1 MLNIFKTY
9 KINFNNYIL
18 YSTHFRNWEFM
29 SDELN
34 SKDSVLDVYKSFI
47 SHPNYFEFVD
57 RIQFSSKN
65 DISLYNDSTNN
76 LFSDI
81 LLLDALLSSG
91 MKALIDLFVKRLSL
105 AIKHIANKNNVDKK
119 IQINDSWDIILLD
132 KKQLYTNKETF
143 PNFYYTVKG
152 VSKNVGKVTKI
163 KDSIFKKFRK
173 MIPSLINSNEKNK
186 GNFITKYIF
195 IWIL

>member
-1 MLNIFKTY
+1 MI
-9 KINFNNYIL
+9 IEI
-18 YSTHFRNWEFM
+18 YSTYFRNWEFIN
-29 SDELN
+29 DELN
-34 SKDSVLDVYKSFI
+34 SNDSVLDVCKSFI

-57 RIQFSSKN
+57 RIQFESVN
-65 DISLYNDSTNN
+65 GISLYNDYTHN
-76 LFSDI
+76 LFNDI

-105 AIKHIANKNNVDKK
+105 AIKHIANKNNVDKQ
-119 IQINDSWDIILLD
+119 IQINERWSITLLG
-132 KKQLYTNKETF
+132 KKQLYRNEETF
-143 PNFYYTVKG
+143 PSFYYTAKG

-173 MIPSLINSNEKNK
+173 MVPSLINSNEKNK
-186 GNFITKYIF
+186 GNFIIKFIF

>member
-1 MLNIFKTY
+1 MI
-9 KINFNNYIL
+9 IEI
-18 YSTHFRNWEFM
+18 YSTIFRNWEFIN
-29 SDELN
+29 DELN
-34 SKDSVLDVYKSFI
+34 SKDSALDVCKSFI

-57 RIQFSSKN
+57 RIQFDSLN
-65 DISLYNDSTNN
+65 DTSLYNDRTLNQ
-76 LFSDI
+76 FSDI

-91 MKALIDLFVKRLSL
+91 IKALIDLFVKRLSL
-105 AIKHIANKNNVDKK
+105 AIKHIANRNNVDK
-119 IQINDSWDIILLD
+119 IIEINDKWNIKLLD
-132 KKQLYTNKETF
+132 KKQLYRNEETF
-143 PNFYYTVKG
+143 PNFYYTAKG
-152 VSKNVGKVTKI
+152 VSKNVGKVIKI

>member
-1 MLNIFKTY
+1 
-9 KINFNNYIL
+9 
-18 YSTHFRNWEFM
+18 M

-34 SKDSVLDVYKSFI
+34 SKNSVLDVCKSFI

-57 RIQFSSKN
+57 RIHFYSVN
-65 DISLYNDSTNN
+65 DASLYNDYTNN
-76 LFSDI
+76 LFSSI
-81 LLLDALLSSG
+81 LLLDALLSFG

-105 AIKHIANKNNVDKK
+105 AIKHIANRKNNVDKE
-119 IQINDSWDIILLD
+119 IEINGSWDIILLD
-132 KKQLYTNKETF
+132 KKQLYKSEETF
-143 PNFYYTVKG
+143 PNFYYTAKG

-173 MIPSLINSNEKNK
+173 MVPSLINSNEKNK

>member
-1 MLNIFKTY
+1 MI
-9 KINFNNYIL
+9 IEI
-18 YSTHFRNWEFM
+18 YSTIFRNWEFIN
-29 SDELN
+29 DELN
-34 SKDSVLDVYKSFI
+34 SKDSVLDVWKSFI
-47 SHPNYFEFVD
+47 SYPNYFEFVD
-57 RIQFSSKN
+57 RIQFDSVN
-65 DISLYNDSTNN
+65 GISLYNDVTEN

-91 MKALIDLFVKRLSL
+91 IKALIDLFVKRLSL

-119 IQINDSWDIILLD
+119 IQINDWLKINLLD
-132 KKQLYTNKETF
+132 KKQLYRNEETF
-143 PNFYYTVKG
+143 PNFNYTAKG

>member
-1 MLNIFKTY
+1 MI
-9 KINFNNYIL
+9 IEI
-18 YSTHFRNWEFM
+18 YSTYFRNWEFT

-34 SKDSVLDVYKSFI
+34 SKNSVLDVCKSFI
-47 SHPNYFEFVD
+47 SHPNYFEFVG
-57 RIQFSSKN
+57 RIHFHSVN
-65 DISLYNDSTNN
+65 DTSLYDDYTLN
-76 LFSDI
+76 LFSNI

-119 IQINDSWDIILLD
+119 IQINDRWSTTLLD
-132 KKQLYTNKETF
+132 KKQLYTNEETF
-143 PNFYYTVKG
+143 PNFNYTAKG

-163 KDSIFKKFRK
+163 NDSIFKKFRK
-173 MIPSLINSNEKNK
+173 MIPSLINSKEKNK
-186 GNFITKYIF
+186 GNIITKYIF

>member
-1 MLNIFKTY
+1 MNL
-9 KINFNNYIL
+9 NNYIL
-18 YSTHFRNWEFM
+18 YSTIFRNWEFIN
-29 SDELN
+29 DELN
-34 SKDSVLDVYKSFI
+34 SKDSVLDVWKSFI
-47 SHPNYFEFVD
+47 SYPNYFEFVD
-57 RIQFSSKN
+57 RIQFDSVN
-65 DISLYNDSTNN
+65 GISLYNDVTEN

-91 MKALIDLFVKRLSL
+91 IKALIDLFVKRLSL

-119 IQINDSWDIILLD
+119 IQINDWLKINLLD
-132 KKQLYTNKETF
+132 KKQLYRNEETF
-143 PNFYYTVKG
+143 PNFNYTAKG